1 VGTELAA
8 KKTTGESIMTAFERP
23 AFITSLLISTSMTGM
38 LGGSAIAQ
46 QLAAVPAAAED
57 SLEDII
63 VYAQKKAVGESVQSV
78 PIAEMAISGQT
89 VDEQHLQDLTQI
101 GRLMPN
107 VDLQAA
113 GTFPLYPDFNIR
125 GVGNTTSTRSID
137 PSVNIIQD
145 GMVLGYQAGAIVDAF
160 DLESIEVLRGPQ
172 GVLFGRNASGGA
184 VVLRTPLPTDDLKA
198 DADLTLGNAD
208 TVIFKGGVGGPLVG
222 NEILGKIAIMTQAND
237 GLYQNTTGGTFVPAP
252 LNPCGCSPQHAT
264 GGVGQVHEIVV
275 KPTFLFKISDDAE
288 LKLFT
293 QYQQANDGDGE
304 LRAVNIPGAPAL
316 PVKTLLG
323 YTPSNA
329 AYTENVVNQ
338 GGVHLEEEHAIAE
351 LDLNQISGGT
361 LTTTAAYRRVIYDS
375 TANSDGTPFSLIIF
389 PDNTEKNH
397 QYSFESRYNR
407 SVGDRFSYLVG
418 VFLFDS
424 QDAVREQRALNGIA
438 AGQSFTKTVDQL
450 TVWSQSD
457 KTVALYSNVDYSPI
471 RKLTLSAG
479 VRYDYEVKDFD
490 DIPLGVCS
498 GTPFVGCPTTSYNSS
513 KHWYSLDPRFVA
525 SYQLD
530 PDHLVYASISKGA
543 RAGNYNGRATT
554 VDAAITPAN
563 PESVLNY
570 EIGTKNEFLD
580 HRVRVNL
587 TGFYEDYHNIQETI
601 QYTFADMPTVQA
613 LANAASAV
621 VYGAELEASLLVTS
635 EFRLDASAGAL
646 HSHYNSFVGLPATT
660 NVNTLRFDYVPN
672 FTGNVAGTYTI
683 PIPGL
688 GGKLEARAA
697 YHYQTAQFTDVFNTP
712 IFEQPAYGIVDASLA
727 YAWDDWR
734 ISAFGRNIQ
743 NTVFSTII
751 GRGLAYYEAGGQPR
765 TYGVEFSYRYGKH
778 H

>member
-1 VGTELAA
+1 
-8 KKTTGESIMTAFERP
+8 MTAFKRA
-23 AFITSLLISTSMTGM
+23 AFIKHLLIGASVMRM
-38 LGGSAIAQ
+38 LGGSVIAQ
-46 QLAAVPAAAED
+46 QSATAPAANET
-57 SLEDII
+57 LEDIV

-89 VDEQHLQDLTQI
+89 LDEQHLQDLTQI
-101 GRLMPN
+101 ARLMPN

-125 GVGNTTSTRSID
+125 GVGNTTSTRTID
-137 PSVNIIQD
+137 PSVNITQD

-160 DLESIEVLRGPQ
+160 DMESIEVLRGPQ

-198 DADLTLGNAD
+198 YADLTLGNAD
-208 TVIFKGGVGGPLVG
+208 TVIFKGDVGGPLVG
-222 NEILGKIAIMTQAND
+222 NNVLGKIAIMTQSND
-237 GLYQNTTGGTFVPAP
+237 GLYENTTGGTFVPAR

-264 GGVGQVHEIVV
+264 GGVGQIHEVV
-275 KPTFLFKISDDAE
+275 IKPTFLFKISDDAQ

-316 PVKTLLG
+316 PIQTLLG

-338 GGVHLEEEHAIAE
+338 GGVHLQEEHVIAE
-351 LDLNQISGGT
+351 LDLDQIFGGT
-361 LTTTAAYRRVIYDS
+361 LTTNAAYRRVIYDS

-389 PDNTEKNH
+389 PDNAEGNH
-397 QYSFESRYNR
+397 QYSAESRYNR
-407 SVGDRFSYLVG
+407 LVGDKISYLAG
-418 VFLFDS
+418 VFLYDS
-424 QDAVREQRALNGIA
+424 EDAVREQRALNGIA
-438 AGQSFTKTVDQL
+438 AGQSFTKTVDQS
-450 TVWSQSD
+450 TVWSQID
-457 KTVALYSNVDYSPI
+457 KTAALYSNVDYSPI
-471 RKLTLSAG
+471 HNFTLSAG
-479 VRYDYEVKDFD
+479 LRYGYESKKFD
-490 DIPLGVCS
+490 DIPLGACS
-498 GTPFVGCPTTSYNSS
+498 GTPFLGCPTTSYESS
-513 KHWYSLDPRFVA
+513 RHWYSLDPRFVA
-525 SYQLD
+525 SYQID
-530 PDHLVYASISKGA
+530 PDHLVYASISKGT

-570 EIGTKNEFLD
+570 EMGTKNEFLD
-580 HRVRVNL
+580 RRVRLNF
-587 TGFYEDYHNIQETI
+587 TGFYEDYHDIQETI
-601 QYTFADMPTVQA
+601 QYTFPNMPTVQA
-613 LANAASAV
+613 LANAASAI
-621 VYGAELEASLLVTS
+621 VYGVELEASLLVTS

-646 HSHYNSFVGLPATT
+646 HSHYNSFVGLPAGT
-660 NVNTLRFDYVPN
+660 NVSSLRFDYVPN
-672 FTGNVAGTYTI
+672 FTGDVAGTYTVQ
-683 PIPGL
+683 IPGL
-688 GGKLEARAA
+688 GGKVETRAA
-697 YHYQTAQFTDVFNTP
+697 YHYQSAQFTDVFNTP
-712 IFEQPAYGIVDASLA
+712 IFEQRGYGIVDASVA

-734 ISAFGRNIQ
+734 ISAFGRNLQ